1 MEQRIHGVSGTA
13 LFDFIMKDI
22 MDDAY
27 KAIVLDNY
35 GVAIAGIFASNWLKK
50 HMEKWLNE
58 KDVVDGLSQSLSNN
72 VTSEMGL
79 ALLDVADVS
88 PAISGRDR
96 IFPACSDET
105 FFEDLAKL
113 PGGQE
118 VCDSIRNYL
127 GKYGMRCPGEID
139 ITRARWAEKPT
150 MLIPLILNNI
160 KNFEPG
166 SHAII
171 FEQKRQEAEQKAQEL
186 ISRLEKLP
194 GGKQKAKK
202 TKKQISVM
210 RNFISFREYPKYAM
224 MKHFYVYKQ
233 ALLKEAALLV
243 QKGLIREPEDIY
255 YLSFEELRQ
264 VVGTNRLDYSIIT
277 KRKADYKVFEKLTPP
292 RVMTSDGEVIT
303 GEYDTGD
310 IPKGALIGV
319 PVSTG
324 VVEGRARIVLKL
336 EDAAV
341 EEGDILVTAF
351 TDPSWTPLFVSIKGL
366 VAEVGGMMTHGAVV
380 AREYGL
386 PAVVS
391 VENAT
396 RLIKDGQ
403 RIRVNG
409 TEGYVEILE

>member
-1 MEQRIHGVSGTA
+1 
-13 LFDFIMKDI
+13 MKDI
-22 MDDAY
+22 MDDAF
-27 KAIVLDNY
+27 KSIVLDNY

-79 ALLDVADVS
+79 ALLDVADVVRRY
-88 PAISGRDR
+88 PAVIEYFQQS
-96 IFPACSDET
+96 CDET
-105 FFEDLAKL
+105 FFEDLEKF
-113 PGGQE
+113 PGGQGA
-118 VCDSIRNYL
+118 CDSIRNYL

-139 ITRARWAEKPT
+139 ITRTRWAEKPT
-150 MLIPLILNNI
+150 MLIPMILNNI

-171 FEQKRQEAEQKAQEL
+171 FEQKRQDAKQKAQEL
-186 ISRLEKLP
+186 ISRLEKLS
-194 GGKQKAKK
+194 GGKQKAKNAQ
-202 TKKQISVM
+202 KQISVM

-233 ALLKEAALLV
+233 ALLKEAVMLA
-243 QKGLIREPEDIY
+243 QKGIIEEPEDIY
-255 YLSFEELRQ
+255 YLSFDELKK
-264 VVGTNRLDYSIIT
+264 VAGTNHLDYGIII
-277 KRKADYKVFEKLTPP
+277 KRKADYGVFEKLMPP

-336 EDAAV
+336 EEAV
-341 EEGDILVTAF
+341 VENGDILVTAF

-366 VAEVGGMMTHGAVV
+366 VSEVGGMMTHGAVV

-396 RLIKDGQ
+396 RLIKEGQ
-403 RIRVNG
+403 KIRVNG
-409 TEGYVEILE
+409 TKGYVEILE